1 MTTIHGKN
9 VNDFCD
15 RTGSPARRKT
25 KDKQTTKPHKK
36 HTEVSIQK
44 TVLIDIWIQVFKAAW
59 PRGPSD

>member
-36 HTEVSIQK
+36 TY
-44 TVLIDIWIQVFKAAW
+44 
-59 PRGPSD
+59 RGEYSKDRTD